1 MWQVLKELILAIFYP
16 HYCPA
21 CHVEGPGLLCEACRR
36 STYAPGYLELK
47 KETVPHLDAVYRLY
61 RYEGGV
67 KRALH
72 GLKYE
77 KRRDYL
83 DRMGEEV
90 LHHEA
95 DLEPLFT
102 GNPFVVALPTDP
114 KRRKTRGY
122 EIPPAIFGP
131 YLKKHAMILTQ
142 ALWRQK
148 ATKPQYGLSRAERRE
163 NLLGSFA
170 FHPVKLDGTV
180 IVIDDIATTGASLEE
195 AARLLKE
202 GGAEK
207 VVGLVLASN
216 APMASVSNLD

>member
-1 MWQVLKELILAIFYP
+1 MPPLFFERMTMWQVLKELILAIFYP

-21 CHVEGPGLLCEACRR
+21 CHEEVEGPGLLCEACRR

-142 ALWRQK
+142 ALCGRR
-148 ATKPQYGLSRAERRE
+148 PQNRSM
-163 NLLGSFA
+163 GSA
-170 FHPVKLDGTV
+170 V
-180 IVIDDIATTGASLEE
+180 
-195 AARLLKE
+195 RN
-202 GGAEK
+202 GGK
-207 VVGLVLASN
+207 IYWVPLPSIR
-216 APMASVSNLD
+216 

>member
-1 MWQVLKELILAIFYP
+1 MKGASN
-16 HYCPA
+16 
-21 CHVEGPGLLCEACRR
+21 G
-36 STYAPGYLELK
+36 
-47 KETVPHLDAVYRLY
+47 
-61 RYEGGV
+61 
-67 KRALH
+67 ALH